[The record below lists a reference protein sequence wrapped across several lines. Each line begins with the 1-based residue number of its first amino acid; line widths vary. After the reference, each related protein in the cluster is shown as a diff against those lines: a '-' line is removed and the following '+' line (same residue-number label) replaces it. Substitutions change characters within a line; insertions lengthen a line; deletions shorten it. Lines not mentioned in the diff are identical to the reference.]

1 MTERYFPEGTVTV
14 RLHRRKRLNLVV
26 DRREL
31 EEALVV
37 DMEGLRIENERLKKK
52 LGDTTRLLLDNGIP
66 LPWARRG
73 DALEEAVQE

>member
-52 LGDTTRLLLDNGIP
+52 LSDATRLLLNNGIP
-66 LPWARRG
+66 LPWQRRG
-73 DALEEAVQE
+73 DVVEEAVQE

>member
-52 LGDTTRLLLDNGIP
+52 LGAAARLLLDNGIP
-66 LPWARRG
+66 LPWERRG
-73 DALEEAVQE
+73 DVVEEVVQE

>member
-1 MTERYFPEGTVTV
+1 VTERYFPEGTVTV

-52 LGDTTRLLLDNGIP
+52 LSDATRLLLANKIA
-66 LPWARRG
+66 LPWGRRG
-73 DALEEAVQE
+73 DGLEEAVQE